1 MVSNMANSKQNSQFI
16 KLQREIYKKLSELE
30 FEVKQPDLRKKITLL
45 IDKIY
50 NLKPLQNSK
59 VVASCE
65 EIINYI
71 KELKN
76 EMINPIDLI
85 INNYIDKIDSL
96 LNKLKFE
103 SEG

>member
-1 MVSNMANSKQNSQFI
+1 MVSKMLYNKQNSQFI

-30 FEVKQPDLRKKITLL
+30 FEIKQPDLRKKITLL
-45 IDKIY
+45 IDKTY
-50 NLKPLQNSK
+50 NLKPLLNSK